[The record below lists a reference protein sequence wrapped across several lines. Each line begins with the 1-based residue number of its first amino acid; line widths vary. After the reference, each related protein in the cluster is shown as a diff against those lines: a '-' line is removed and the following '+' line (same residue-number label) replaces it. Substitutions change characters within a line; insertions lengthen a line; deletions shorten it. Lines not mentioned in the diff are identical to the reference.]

1 MNCEICGREVPKE
14 RVQVRIEGTLMKTCG
29 NCARLGERVFSRP
42 KTPAPVQQRHVARA
56 PSPRA
61 SKVLDVVDD
70 YARIVRQNREKLGLT
85 QEQLGGKIN
94 EKGSVISRIESG
106 HMEPDLKMAKKLERF
121 LSVKLLEE
129 SEL

>member
-1 MNCEICGREVPKE
+1 MNCEICGREVPKG

-29 NCARLGERVFSRP
+29 ACARLGERVFSRP
-42 KTPAPVQQRHVARA
+42 PGSRPVQPRHKPRS

-61 SKVLDVVDD
+61 SKVLEVVDD
-70 YARIVRQNREKLGLT
+70 YSRIVRQSREKLGLT

-106 HMEPDLKMAKKLERF
+106 HMEPDLKMVKKLERF
-121 LSVKLLEE
+121 LSISLLEE
-129 SEL
+129 PEF